1 MSEVRPR
8 RVHRRAR
15 FPCFIDARKWNHSA
29 VSSPREVLAKTVP
42 STVPVR
48 CVDHAFSVKLTAR
61 IPPHH
66 CLTTNRTCSRMPWTA
81 PPRCVP
87 RSDPKRSALANLPTL
102 ALPNCVFLTT
112 SRGCDRGTRDPPAI
126 AFAESCACLPVTR
139 FHTRWP
145 RGTCS
150 GQTSSPRLRSARGYG
165 RHPSSLRF
173 WHDEGNQPTDLVGHL
188 TPPRL
193 SDHPPLTLPPRPR
206 LSRSTTSKKTSPRTS
221 RRSSTRNTTPPG
233 TASLVVILGRT

>member
-1 MSEVRPR
+1 MIDIWVAAFFAWSPVAHLLRLLSSPTAIKMAERKAVIKNADMSEVRPR

-66 CLTTNRTCSRMPWTA
+66 CSTTNRTCSRMPWTA

-112 SRGCDRGTRDPPAI
+112 STSTLAARWWVTDPQI
-126 AFAESCACLPVTR
+126 
-139 FHTRWP
+139 
-145 RGTCS
+145 
-150 GQTSSPRLRSARGYG
+150 
-165 RHPSSLRF
+165 
-173 WHDEGNQPTDLVGHL
+173 N
-188 TPPRL
+188 
-193 SDHPPLTLPPRPR
+193 RPIY
-206 LSRSTTSKKTSPRTS
+206 LA
-221 RRSSTRNTTPPG
+221 G
-233 TASLVVILGRT
+233 F